1 MLLPVLNEAGR
12 IDACLAALCQQPE
25 EVQEILVIDGGSDDG
40 TQAIVQR
47 HHAVDERVRLVD
59 ASPVDPS
66 WTGKAWGLH
75 RGLQSASTASNWILC
90 VDADV
95 TVQPLLVRSLLH
107 HVQRSGVRI
116 FSVATGQRLSGN
128 LEALLHPAMLTTLI
142 YRFGSPG
149 RATKNRHRVQAN
161 GQCFI
166 APREIL
172 LRTAAFQAAQT
183 SLCEDITIVRRLAE
197 CGEQIGFYESDG
209 LVEVNMYGSWRE
221 TWNNWPR
228 SLPMRDQYFGW
239 REAMALFGILIVQA
253 LPLPA
258 VILGALFR
266 LPLPILVFA
275 GFLLMIR
282 VGVLFGV
289 ARAYPDRP
297 WTFWLSPFADLPAV
311 LRIIQ
316 FALRRHHSWR
326 GRTYRR
332 GKGGVFEPIGDVK

>member
-1 MLLPVLNEAGR
+1 MRPAERRR
-12 IDACLAALCQQPE
+12 IAIAFKPTANVFLRLAQ
-25 EVQEILVIDGGSDDG
+25 
-40 TQAIVQR
+40 T
-47 HHAVDERVRLVD
+47 
-59 ASPVDPS
+59 
-66 WTGKAWGLH
+66 
-75 RGLQSASTASNWILC
+75 
-90 VDADV
+90 
-95 TVQPLLVRSLLH
+95 
-107 HVQRSGVRI
+107 
-116 FSVATGQRLSGN
+116 
-128 LEALLHPAMLTTLI
+128 
-142 YRFGSPG
+142 
-149 RATKNRHRVQAN
+149 
-161 GQCFI
+161 
-166 APREIL
+166 L

-197 CGEQIGFYESDG
+197 CGEQIGFYESDA

-239 REAMALFGILIVQA
+239 REAMSLFGILIVQA

-266 LPLPILVFA
+266 LPLPILVFV

-297 WTFWLSPFADLPAV
+297 WTFWLSPLADLPAV

-332 GKGGVFEPIGDVK
+332 GKGGVFKPIGDVK